1 MEREELLCGR
11 YCSDGLV
18 GQEENKMGLWEMC
31 EKDFSDNHRSSYS
44 VSTADGMVLT
54 EEIRNHSL
62 NDKKQGLKR
71 ERPIIAEDDRGGELD
86 LIRREFGHHERGIS
100 RINNGSFGACPASVL
115 DSQAKWAR
123 LFLQQPDSF
132 YFGPLQEGLLQSRK
146 IVAELI
152 NAAHVDEVSLVDN
165 ATTAVAVVLQQVAW
179 AFMENSFQKGD
190 VILMLHYAYGAV
202 KKAIQAYVGRAGA
215 CIIEVE
221 LPFPVRSNEEIIEKF
236 RAAVDRGKRDG
247 GKIRL
252 AVIDH
257 VSSMPSVLVPVR
269 ELIGICRDEG
279 VDQVF
284 VDGAHA
290 IGNVDID
297 MQEIG
302 ADFYTS
308 NLHKWFFCP
317 PSVAFLYCRRTF
329 HSIMHH
335 PVVSHEFGKGL
346 PEESGWVG
354 TRDYSAQLCVPSV
367 LDFTENFEGGID
379 AIRQKNHE
387 KVVAMGQM
395 LAEAW
400 GTELGTSRELCSS
413 MAMVALPNCLEVSS
427 DQDALKLR
435 SRLRKEFAVEVPIYY
450 RAQKTEL
457 HSNRGPSF
465 KAYARISH
473 QIYNTLE
480 DYLNFKDAILQIV
493 AEASKAKED
502 VCW

>member
-1 MEREELLCGR
+1 
-11 YCSDGLV
+11 
-18 GQEENKMGLWEMC
+18 
-31 EKDFSDNHRSSYS
+31 
-44 VSTADGMVLT
+44 
-54 EEIRNHSL
+54 
-62 NDKKQGLKR
+62 
-71 ERPIIAEDDRGGELD
+71 
-86 LIRREFGHHERGIS
+86 
-100 RINNGSFGACPASVL
+100 
-115 DSQAKWAR
+115 
-123 LFLQQPDSF
+123 
-132 YFGPLQEGLLQSRK
+132 
-146 IVAELI
+146 
-152 NAAHVDEVSLVDN
+152 VD
-165 ATTAVAVVLQQVAW
+165 
-179 AFMENSFQKGD
+179 
-190 VILMLHYAYGAV
+190 
-202 KKAIQAYVGRAGA
+202 
-215 CIIEVE
+215 C
-221 LPFPVRSNEEIIEKF
+221 
-236 RAAVDRGKRDG
+236 GKRDS

-257 VSSMPSVLVPVR
+257 VSSMPSVLVPVK

-317 PSVAFLYCRRTF
+317 PSVAFLHCRRTF
-329 HSIMHH
+329 HPFMHH
-335 PVVSHEFGKGL
+335 PIVSHEFGNGL
-346 PEESGWVG
+346 PAESGWVG
-354 TRDYSAQLCVPSV
+354 TRDYSAQLCVPSA
-367 LDFTENFEGGID
+367 LEFAKKFKGGIN

-387 KVVAMGQM
+387 KVVAMGEM

-400 GTELGTSRELCSS
+400 GTELGTSPELCSS

-450 RAQKTEL
+450 RAPKTDL

-473 QIYNTLE
+473 QVYNTLD
-480 DYLNFKDAILQIV
+480 DYLNFKAAILKIV
-493 AEASKAKED
+493 AEASKTKED
-502 VCW
+502 VCS

>member
-1 MEREELLCGR
+1 MEKELLCR
-11 YCSDGLV
+11 CFCSDGLV
-18 GQEENKMGLWEMC
+18 GQEENKMGICEMS
-31 EKDFSDNHRSSYS
+31 EKDFLENHGSFYS
-44 VSTADGMVLT
+44 ASTADGLVIS
-54 EEIRNHSL
+54 EDISNHSL
-62 NDKKQGLKR
+62 AEKKRGLKR
-71 ERPIIAEDDRGGELD
+71 ERPIIAEDDHAGELD
-86 LIRREFGHHERGIS
+86 LIRTEFGHHQQGIS
-100 RINNGSFGACPASVL
+100 RINNGSFGTCPASVL

-132 YFGPLQEGLLQSRK
+132 CFGPLQEGLLQSRK
-146 IVAELI
+146 TVAELI

-165 ATTAVAVVLQQVAW
+165 ATTAAAVVLQQVAW
-179 AFMENSFQKGD
+179 AFMENTFQKGD

-202 KKAIQAYVGRAGA
+202 RKAIQAYAGRAGA
-215 CIIEVE
+215 RIIEVE
-221 LPFPVRSNEEIIEKF
+221 LPFPVRSNEEIIENF
-236 RAAVDRGKRDG
+236 RASVDRGKRDG

-257 VSSMPSVLVPVR
+257 VSSMPSVLLPLK

-308 NLHKWFFCP
+308 NLYKWFFCP

-329 HSIMHH
+329 HPIMHH
-335 PVVSHEFGKGL
+335 PIVTHEFGNGL
-346 PEESGWVG
+346 PAEAAWVG

-367 LDFTENFEGGID
+367 LEFTKKFEGGIN

-387 KVVAMGQM
+387 KVVAMGEM

-400 GTELGTSRELCSS
+400 GTELGTSPELCSS
-413 MAMVALPNCLEVSS
+413 MAMVALPNCVEVSS
-427 DQDALKLR
+427 DQEALKLR

-450 RAQKTEL
+450 RAPKTDL
-457 HSNRGPSF
+457 HSNGGPSF

-473 QIYNTLE
+473 QIYNTLD
-480 DYLNFKDAILQIV
+480 DYLNLKAAILQIV
-493 AEASKAKED
+493 EEASKAKND
-502 VCW
+502 VCS

>member
-1 MEREELLCGR
+1 MEKEELLCE
-11 YCSDGLV
+11 YFCSEGLV
-18 GQEENKMGLWEMC
+18 AQDENKMGICEMS
-31 EKDFSDNHRSSYS
+31 EKDLSENHRSSYS
-44 VSTADGMVLT
+44 LSTAHGLLLS

-71 ERPIIAEDDRGGELD
+71 ERPIIVEEDHGDELD
-86 LIRREFGHHERGIS
+86 FIRREFGHHEQGVS
-100 RINNGSFGACPASVL
+100 RLNNGSFGTCPASVL

-146 IVAELI
+146 TVAELI

-179 AFMENSFQKGD
+179 AFMENSFQRGD
-190 VILMLHYAYGAV
+190 AILMLHYAYGAV

-257 VSSMPSVLVPVR
+257 VSSMPSVLVPVK

-308 NLHKWFFCP
+308 NLNKWFFCP
-317 PSVAFLYCRRTF
+317 PSVAFLHCRRTF
-329 HSIMHH
+329 HPIMHH
-335 PVVSHEFGKGL
+335 PIVSHEFGNGL
-346 PEESGWVG
+346 PAESGWVG
-354 TRDYSAQLCVPSV
+354 TRDYSAQLCVPSA
-367 LDFTENFEGGID
+367 LEFTKKFEGGID
-379 AIRQKNHE
+379 AIRQKNHV
-387 KVVAMGQM
+387 KVVAMGEM

-400 GTELGTSRELCSS
+400 GTELGTSPELCSS

-450 RAQKTEL
+450 RAPKM

-473 QIYNTLE
+473 QIYNTLD
-480 DYLNFKDAILQIV
+480 DYLNLKAAILQIV
-493 AEASKAKED
+493 AEASKAKEN
-502 VCW
+502 VCS